1 MMPTDETEQTSE
13 AVLPNIGLPAD
24 VALVDYET
32 SSNVKKVISS
42 MGRTEDVKFSPD
54 YRWLAIA
61 SITLNRINLFAVDAV
76 HDGSSRVFD
85 IHSSLVIESSSFIQP
100 HGIDFIDN
108 THMVIAN
115 RQGKL
120 HVFQLPAQM
129 KHVGSMFH
137 MFFQREAVNSSRDIH
152 GRQGEAQK
160 AFYLHCLN
168 AGVLVP
174 GTQRAFL
181 SAAHDDAV
189 VDELIK
195 VFTASF
201 DAVKAE
207 GLFSSAQ

>member
-1 MMPTDETEQTSE
+1 MMPTNETELTSE

-32 SSNVKKVISS
+32 SSSVKKVISS

-61 SITLNRINLFAVDAV
+61 GFTLNRINLFAVEVV
-76 HDGSSRVFD
+76 HDGFSRILN

-100 HGIDFIDN
+100 HGIEFIDN

-129 KHVGSMFH
+129 KDTVRLEPIATIQSG
-137 MFFQREAVNSSRDIH
+137 
-152 GRQGEAQK
+152 
-160 AFYLHCLN
+160 FYQPTNNEWGHCC
-168 AGVLVP
+168 
-174 GTQRAFL
+174 
-181 SAAHDDAV
+181 
-189 VDELIK
+189 
-195 VFTASF
+195 
-201 DAVKAE
+201 
-207 GLFSSAQ
+207 